1 MQVSVE
7 KDARSDIP
15 DIETKKLVS
24 PPLFFFRF
32 FDYIDPYCCNGIGMG
47 ISPFSFVL
55 LVYHMVLDYI
65 MGFTNWLLP

>member
-1 MQVSVE
+1 MQVGVE

-24 PPLFFFRF
+24 PSLFFCL
-32 FDYIDPYCCNGIGMG
+32 FDYLDPYCCNGIGIG

-55 LVYHMVLDYI
+55 LVYHVFL
-65 MGFTNWLLP
+65 NPSVKEK

>member
-1 MQVSVE
+1 MQVGVE

-24 PPLFFFRF
+24 PSLFFCF
-32 FDYIDPYCCNGIGMG
+32 FDYLDPYCCNGIGIG

-55 LVYHMVLDYI
+55 LVYHVFL
-65 MGFTNWLLP
+65 NPSVKEK